1 MSIVC
6 PYMSA
11 VRRRANFRDGEVITN
26 TIHPQETESASNS
39 LPLDFAI
46 GKSEENRAL
55 SKNESCAT
63 DSRNKPDLI
72 NARCIIGDSHRVAI
86 VLSACPTATGT
97 HLERTIPIRPRN
109 SHVLPRH
116 RPHPPTPLRN
126 LPPRQRHRP
135 HAPPNVRPG
144 KNLRRRHRRRRKKQI
159 YAPLVRRPR
168 HRPTLFQRPI
178 SLSNSNL
185 HAYRLG
191 RRQRP
196 RRQSQGCPAAHP
208 LDRKLDH
215 PAT

>member
-72 NARCIIGDSHRVAI
+72 SARCIVGDSHRVAI

-97 HLERTIPIRPRN
+97 HLERSIPIRPHN

-116 RPHPPTPLRN
+116 PPPPSAPLRN
-126 LPPRQRHRP
+126 LPPPQRHRP
-135 HAPPNVRPG
+135 HNPPNLLSSQT
-144 KNLRRRHRRRRKKQI
+144 LRRRHRRRCKKQI
-159 YAPLVRRPR
+159 HAPLVRRPQ
-168 HRPTLFQRPI
+168 HRPTLLQRPI

-185 HAYRLG
+185 HANRLG

-196 RRQSQGCPAAHP
+196 RRQSRACPATHP